1 MSAKYPT
8 SPQGDAPSNVAECPD
23 RDSYVRA
30 SFHEWLKLPTVSGLE
45 CVQTLRRAGFVIQS
59 NHGGYVELV
68 REGLMVEVPVPL
80 SELLTRDVLAA
91 ILQRAGVGPTRFVA
105 LLDEVDDSIPPPP

>member
-1 MSAKYPT
+1 
-8 SPQGDAPSNVAECPD
+8 
-23 RDSYVRA
+23 
-30 SFHEWLKLPTVSGLE
+30 
-45 CVQTLRRAGFVIQS
+45 
-59 NHGGYVELV
+59 
-68 REGLMVEVPVPL
+68 MVEVPVPL